1 MEKIWLPHYE
11 AGIPAHINPD
21 EFPSLNAMFAESVRH
36 YRERTAFLCMGAKL
50 SYGELDTLVQDFA
63 AWLQDVLHLP
73 RGERVAIM
81 LPNVLQYPVCVLG
94 ALRGGYTVVNCNPL
108 YKPREL
114 QFQLAD
120 SGARVIVIL
129 ENFAHTLTQI
139 INETPVETVVIAR
152 LGDLLGYRRLP
163 VDFVVKYLQRLIPAW
178 NLPKAIGF
186 RQAIVQGRKAVF
198 RPVDVRSQDIA
209 FLQYTGGTTGL
220 AKGAMLTHRNLL
232 ANMHQ
237 AQAWVCPPLSTD
249 GERVVTALPLYHIFA
264 ITANFFLFLRLGSSN
279 LLIVNPRDI
288 AGLIAQMAKYPFSV
302 LTGVNTL
309 FNALQKHP
317 KFARLDFSKVK
328 ITLGGGAAIQKSVA
342 DRWQQTTGR
351 PLLEAYGLTETSPAV
366 CINPVSLKA
375 HNGSIGLPLPSTEV
389 AIRDELN
396 RDLPCGERGELC
408 VRGPQVTPGYYGQ
421 PEETAHVMTPDGFLR
436 TGDIATID
444 ERGFV
449 YIVDRR
455 KDMIIVSGFNVYPNE
470 VEEVLAMHPGIAE
483 AAAIGVPDAKTGE
496 AVKAFIV
503 RSDPTLSEQDISEHC
518 RSYLSAYKQPRQ
530 IEFRDELPKTT
541 VGKILR
547 RALR

>member
-11 AGIPAHINPD
+11 AGIPAHIDPD
-21 EFPSLNAMFAESVRH
+21 EFPSLDAMFAESVRR
-36 YRERTAFLCMGAKL
+36 YRDRTAFLCMGAKL
-50 SYGELDTLVQDFA
+50 AYGELDTLALNFA
-63 AWLQDVLHLP
+63 AWLQNVLCLP

-120 SGARVIVIL
+120 SGARIIVIL
-129 ENFAHTLTQI
+129 ENFAHTLASI
-139 INETPVETVVIAR
+139 IKETPVETVVIAR

-163 VDFVVKYLQRLIPAW
+163 VNFVIKYLQRLIPAW
-178 NLPKAIGF
+178 DLPNAIGF
-186 RQAIVQGRKAVF
+186 REVIAQGQKAAF
-198 RPVDVRSQDIA
+198 QPVDVQRQDIA

-317 KFARLDFSKVK
+317 KFARLDFSRVK

-366 CINPVSLKA
+366 CINPVGLQA

-396 RDLPCGERGELC
+396 RDLPCSERGELC
-408 VRGPQVTPGYYGQ
+408 VRGPQVMSGYYGQ
-421 PEETAHVMTPDGFLR
+421 PEETANVMTPDGFLR

-470 VEEVLAMHPGIAE
+470 VEEVLAMHPGISE

-503 RSDPTLSEQDISEHC
+503 RSDPTLSEQDISDHC

>member
-11 AGIPAHINPD
+11 AGIPAHIDPD
-21 EFPSLNAMFAESVRH
+21 EFPSLDAMFAESVRR
-36 YRERTAFLCMGAKL
+36 YRDRTAFLCMGAKL
-50 SYGELDTLVQDFA
+50 AYGELDTLALNFA
-63 AWLQDVLHLP
+63 AWLQNVLCLP

-129 ENFAHTLTQI
+129 ENFAHTLASI
-139 INETPVETVVIAR
+139 IKETPVETVVIAR

-163 VDFVVKYLQRLIPAW
+163 VNFVIKYLQRLIPAW
-178 NLPKAIGF
+178 DLPNAIGF
-186 RQAIVQGRKAVF
+186 REVIAQGQKAAF
-198 RPVDVRSQDIA
+198 QPVDVQRQDIA

-249 GERVVTALPLYHIFA
+249 GEQVVTVLPLYHIFA

-288 AGLIAQMAKYPFSV
+288 AGLIAQLAKYPFSA

-309 FNALQKHP
+309 FNALLKHP
-317 KFARLDFSKVK
+317 KFARIDFSRVK

-366 CINPVSLKA
+366 CINPVGLQA

-396 RDLPCGERGELC
+396 RDLPCSERGELC

-470 VEEVLAMHPGIAE
+470 VEEVLAMHPGISE

-503 RSDPTLSEQDISEHC
+503 RSDPTLSEQDISDHC